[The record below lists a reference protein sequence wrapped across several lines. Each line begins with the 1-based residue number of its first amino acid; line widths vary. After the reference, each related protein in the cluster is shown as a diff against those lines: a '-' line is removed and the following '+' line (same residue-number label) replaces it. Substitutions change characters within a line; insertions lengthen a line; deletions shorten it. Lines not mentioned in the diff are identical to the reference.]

1 MVWNYLNKLRI
12 LFACYQKSKMPH
24 NKTNAYSLHPQW
36 AGILRDLLQG
46 ISDSCSFWVWVSC
59 RSLIRQ
65 VCPLLW
71 ALLSWLCGNHP
82 LYNLCNPWR
91 EKGKTLI
98 LLISGVLSLRFDFSL
113 IFYIFV
119 SLSLISSGK
128 VSASG
133 SNCYRFVLFCFVSQS
148 FALSTAPPQLLFLS
162 RIYLFSFFK

>member
-1 MVWNYLNKLRI
+1 MVWNYLNKLCI
-12 LFACYQKSKMPH
+12 LFACYRKSKMSH

-59 RSLIRQ
+59 RSLIKQ

-82 LYNLCNPWR
+82 LYNLHNPWR
-91 EKGKTLI
+91 GKGKTLS
-98 LLISGVLSLRFDFSL
+98 LLISGVLSLWFDFSL
-113 IFYIFV
+113 FFYIFV

-128 VSASG
+128 VNASG
-133 SNCYRFVLFCFVSQS
+133 SNCYLFVLFCFPR
-148 FALSTAPPQLLFLS
+148 ALHYQHPPQLLFLS
-162 RIYLFSFFK
+162 RMYLFSLFK